1 MSKRMFLWAV
11 TAILAGAL
19 FFIGNPAT
27 AQEGR
32 MGEKHEMGMM
42 HKGMKCEH
50 HDSMQCS
57 RMMKGEH
64 HEGQEY
70 FLGMK
75 DELGLS
81 DAQVNKL
88 KALKSES
95 EKQAIRTKADLKIL
109 HIELHDLLQQD
120 KVDVKAVDGK
130 IGKIGELQMKMLKAH
145 VHTELDARNIL
156 TPEQLKKHQEMKG
169 KRMHGMHTHEMGM

>member
-1 MSKRMFLWAV
+1 MSKRMFFGVV
-11 TAILAGAL
+11 TAILAGAI

-27 AQEGR
+27 AQGGG

-42 HKGMKCEH
+42 HKGMRCEH
-50 HDSMQCS
+50 HDGMQCG

-64 HEGQEY
+64 HDGQEY

-81 DAQVNKL
+81 DAQVDKL
-88 KALKSES
+88 KALRSER

-109 HIELHDLLQQD
+109 HIEMHDLLQQD

-130 IGKIGELQMKMLKAH
+130 IGKIGELQTKMLKAH
-145 VHTELDARNIL
+145 VHTKLDARNIL

-169 KRMHGMHTHEMGM
+169 KKKHGMHMHKKGM